1 MLPIHLSTIIALV
14 ASANAAV
21 PPVTSRP
28 RLQTTFSGLSDV
40 EPFSLQLSPDTAKVC
55 NSTTPGTS
63 GFITSDDGQGGN
75 NSIFFWAFE
84 SKHDPKTD
92 PVILW
97 MSGGPGASSVGY
109 GNLMELGPCRISS
122 EGGHTVDNEFGW
134 NANATVLFVDQPVGV
149 GYSRGQQIPTGIRDS
164 SLAMVR
170 FLRQFMTA
178 FPELAD
184 RDIYIAGESY
194 GGSWVP
200 ALASTILKSESGSGG
215 QRRTLVVQEAGP
227 NLTPNPRR
235 GPKINLKGIMIGNGL
250 VRRSVQNMG
259 FFETVCSGPDSL
271 FNSSQC
277 VEWAPRAM
285 WCEDNLAVC
294 EVDGMKSSTCKEAE
308 SKCSGISKVV
318 VEDMHRNPYDFRRE
332 CHDPDSC
339 YSEMRYIDEYLNR
352 SDVKTALGVPENE
365 PFVGIS
371 LDVFKQW
378 EKVGDLWRA
387 SDEYVNHLLQS
398 GIRVLIY
405 VGDQDLYCNAAGT
418 RLLVDR
424 GLSWHGQP
432 IIRLR
437 ELVPWY
443 LGTKSAGLWKS
454 YEPLTYAEVA
464 GAGHLVP
471 FDKPEEALT
480 LINSWIHG
488 RLPSL

>member
-1 MLPIHLSTIIALV
+1 
-14 ASANAAV
+14 
-21 PPVTSRP
+21 
-28 RLQTTFSGLSDV
+28 
-40 EPFSLQLSPDTAKVC
+40 
-55 NSTTPGTS
+55 
-63 GFITSDDGQGGN
+63 
-75 NSIFFWAFE
+75 
-84 SKHDPKTD
+84 
-92 PVILW
+92 
-97 MSGGPGASSVGY
+97 
-109 GNLMELGPCRISS
+109 
-122 EGGHTVDNEFGW
+122 
-134 NANATVLFVDQPVGV
+134 
-149 GYSRGQQIPTGIRDS
+149 
-164 SLAMVR
+164 MVR

-398 GIRVLIY
+398 VSFFPS
-405 VGDQDLYCNAAGT
+405 AA
-418 RLLVDR
+418 
-424 GLSWHGQP
+424 Q
-432 IIRLR
+432 
-437 ELVPWY
+437 
-443 LGTKSAGLWKS
+443 
-454 YEPLTYAEVA
+454 
-464 GAGHLVP
+464 
-471 FDKPEEALT
+471 
-480 LINSWIHG
+480 
-488 RLPSL
+488 